1 VPPNTSES
9 ADQELQA
16 RVANVLAPAYVV
28 EREVG
33 RGGMGIVYR
42 AKDVRLKR
50 VVAVKLLPP
59 ELAYRTEIRTRFL
72 QEAETAAQLSHPNIV
87 PIYTVDERDGLVYF
101 VMAFVDG
108 DNLGAKLRAS
118 GPMAAEPTKRV
129 LKEVAQA
136 LAFAHARG
144 VIHRDIKPDNILLDA
159 GDGRALVTDFGIAR
173 AVDET
178 TGTRLTATG
187 VAIGTPAYM
196 SPEQCAGDRAI
207 DGRSDLYA
215 LGVVGYQMLSGAPPF
230 TGSSTPALLVKQIS
244 EAPVPLRDRRAD
256 VPEQLA
262 RVIMKLLAKA
272 PQDRFADATALVA
285 ALDGAPVA
293 DPMPSR
299 ASAPSAA
306 QPSFPAPPTPAPFQA
321 PVAMPAPSPAYV
333 SAFTQ
338 EELARWS
345 AAPVNKFRR
354 RLKTY
359 TIINAVII
367 VLAIVSDSNL
377 FGITAFWSVLMAY
390 WYAKLWA
397 DGFDWHDVFKQ
408 PRDRLFFDV
417 AAEAIDGTKAIF
429 DKNKRAE
436 LREKARQTRLS
447 TPDAVPYAL
456 VPPAPRSGR
465 APIPRPAPEP
475 IDPELESSRRAAR
488 EERRSER
495 RDQRSGRSRP
505 VMTAPPSPLPGQTGA
520 VPVDVVSKEAAA
532 LVPHDVLFGPHGQM
546 VLRAVKDRIAVKEI
560 VDKLGPADRALLPD
574 VVQTVGNLVER
585 IASLATALQR
595 LDGDVQPD
603 ALPALDKRIADCE
616 TEPESPER
624 ERKLTLLKRQRA
636 TLGDL
641 ADRRAA
647 LYAQFE
653 NAGLVLQNIRFDL
666 LKLRSAG
673 VQSAID
679 DVTSAT
685 QEARALSR
693 EIGNVL
699 NVAQELKAI

>member
-1 VPPNTSES
+1 
-9 ADQELQA
+9 
-16 RVANVLAPAYVV
+16 
-28 EREVG
+28 
-33 RGGMGIVYR
+33 MGIVYR

-108 DNLGAKLRAS
+108 DNLGAKLRAQ

-136 LAFAHARG
+136 LAFAHSRG
-144 VIHRDIKPDNILLDA
+144 VIHRDIKPDNILLA
-159 GDGRALVTDFGIAR
+159 GDDGRALVTDFGIAR

-196 SPEQCAGDRAI
+196 SPEQCAGDRSI
-207 DGRSDLYA
+207 DGRSDLYS

-244 EAPVPLRDRRAD
+244 EAPVPLRDRRGD
-256 VPEQLA
+256 VPDPLA

-272 PQDRFADATALVA
+272 PNDRFADATALVA
-285 ALDGAPVA
+285 ALDGAPIV
-293 DPMPSR
+293 DPPAPR

-306 QPSFPAPPTPAPFQA
+306 QSAVAYPPPPPAP

-338 EELARWS
+338 EELVRWS
-345 AAPVNKFRR
+345 APLVNKFRR
-354 RLKTY
+354 KLKTY
-359 TIINAVII
+359 TIVNAII
-367 VLAIVSDSNL
+367 VILAVVSDTDW
-377 FGITAFWSVLMAY
+377 FAITAIWSVLMAF

-397 DGFDWHDVFKQ
+397 DGYDWHDVLKQ

-417 AAEAIDGTKAIF
+417 AAEAIDDAKAVF
-429 DKNKRAE
+429 NKEKRAE
-436 LREKARQTRLS
+436 LREKARQTRLA
-447 TPDAVPYAL
+447 TPDRLPYAL

-465 APIPRPAPEP
+465 SPIPRPAPEP
-475 IDPELESSRRAAR
+475 LDPELESSRRAAR
-488 EERRSER
+488 EERQSER
-495 RDQRSGRSRP
+495 RDTRRGRSRP
-505 VMTAPPSPLPGQTGA
+505 VMSAPPSPLPGQTGA
-520 VPVDVVSKEAAA
+520 VPVDVVSKEAAD
-532 LVPHDVLFGPHGQM
+532 LVPRDVLFGPHGQM

-560 VDKLGPADRALLPD
+560 VEKLGPADRALLPD

-585 IASLATALQR
+585 IASLAGALQR
-595 LDGDVQPD
+595 LDGDIQPD
-603 ALPALDKRIADCE
+603 ALPALDKRISDCE
-616 TEPESPER
+616 AEPESPER
-624 ERKLTLLKRQRA
+624 ERKLALLKRQRA

>member
-1 VPPNTSES
+1 
-9 ADQELQA
+9 
-16 RVANVLAPAYVV
+16 
-28 EREVG
+28 
-33 RGGMGIVYR
+33 MGIVYR

-108 DNLGAKLRAS
+108 DNLGAKLRAT

-144 VIHRDIKPDNILLDA
+144 VIHRDIKPDNILLA
-159 GDGRALVTDFGIAR
+159 GDDGRALVTDFGIAR

-244 EAPVPLRDRRAD
+244 EAPVPLRDRRGD

-272 PQDRFADATALVA
+272 PNDRFADATAMVA
-285 ALDGAPVA
+285 ALDGAPVVEVA
-293 DPMPSR
+293 PPPVPPPSR
-299 ASAPSAA
+299 TSAPT
-306 QPSFPAPPTPAPFQA
+306 PPPVFAP

-333 SAFTQ
+333 SAFTH

-345 AAPVNKFRR
+345 AAPVKKFRGK
-354 RLKTY
+354 LKIY
-359 TIINAVII
+359 AIVNAVII
-367 VLAIVSDSNL
+367 ITSIAGISDLA
-377 FGITAFWSVLMAY
+377 GITGLWTVLMAY

-397 DGFDWHDVFKQ
+397 DGYDWHDVFKQ

-417 AAEAIDGTKAIF
+417 AAEAIDDAKALF
-429 DKNKRAE
+429 DREKRAE
-436 LREKARQTRLS
+436 LREKARQVRLA
-447 TPDAVPYAL
+447 TPEPVPYAL

-465 APIPRPAPEP
+465 SPLPRPAPEP
-475 IDPELESSRRAAR
+475 IDPEIESSRRAAR
-488 EERRSER
+488 EERQAER
-495 RDQRSGRSRP
+495 RDTRRSR
-505 VMTAPPSPLPGQTGA
+505 S
-520 VPVDVVSKEAAA
+520 
-532 LVPHDVLFGPHGQM
+532 
-546 VLRAVKDRIAVKEI
+546 
-560 VDKLGPADRALLPD
+560 
-574 VVQTVGNLVER
+574 
-585 IASLATALQR
+585 
-595 LDGDVQPD
+595 
-603 ALPALDKRIADCE
+603 
-616 TEPESPER
+616 
-624 ERKLTLLKRQRA
+624 
-636 TLGDL
+636 
-641 ADRRAA
+641 
-647 LYAQFE
+647 
-653 NAGLVLQNIRFDL
+653 
-666 LKLRSAG
+666 
-673 VQSAID
+673 
-679 DVTSAT
+679 
-685 QEARALSR
+685 
-693 EIGNVL
+693 
-699 NVAQELKAI
+699 